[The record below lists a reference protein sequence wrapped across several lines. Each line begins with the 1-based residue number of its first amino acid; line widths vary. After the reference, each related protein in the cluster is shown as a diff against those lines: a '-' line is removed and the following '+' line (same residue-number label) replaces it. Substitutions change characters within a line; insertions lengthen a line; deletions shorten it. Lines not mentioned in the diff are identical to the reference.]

1 MPKLHTRRL
10 PYHIATNAE
19 KAIFYVTLGIDL
31 INVFLIAFAI
41 IHRSYLPIKCKQVFL
56 TSGIAIGSMV
66 FSVSFSLADGMV
78 GFYGIGRH
86 CFFWVGWMLTCCGLG
101 IFLSFMNMRLVVY
114 YRVFITRKTY
124 RSKRCDLRLFV
135 LHWWPLVV
143 FWLPA
148 FIIVTIGQLLP
159 ETQTARIVI
168 ADDGTLAYKYNYPY
182 LSAAYTYFA
191 VMIIIAWAMYFR
203 MRSVAKAF
211 NEFRMAVWT
220 LSLFTLL
227 LVLNIGIMV
236 PNGMSQLWGRVMLAF
251 CNTILL
257 NSYTWL
263 ILGKPIFGHMFRRK
277 EMLRDHLETMYTDG
291 IVAQQ
296 AHMRNLHKQLY
307 GVEDSSMALDRTS
320 QEQQAYSRHLDL
332 SSD

>member
-1 MPKLHTRRL
+1 MPKLHTQRL
-10 PYHIATNAE
+10 LYHIATNAE
-19 KAIFYVTLGIDL
+19 KVIFYVTLGIDL
-31 INVFLIAFAI
+31 INVFLIAYAI

-78 GFYGIGRH
+78 GFYGVERH
-86 CFFWVGWMLTCCGLG
+86 CLFWR
-101 IFLSFMNMRLVVY
+101 F
-114 YRVFITRKTY
+114 
-124 RSKRCDLRLFV
+124 DLRLFV

-148 FIIVTIGQLLP
+148 FIIVAVGQLLP
-159 ETQTARIVI
+159 EIQTARIVI
-168 ADDGTLAYKYNYPY
+168 ADDGTLACKYNYPY
-182 LSAAYTYFA
+182 LSAVYTYFA

-227 LVLNIGIMV
+227 LMLNIGVMV
-236 PNGMSQLWGRVMLAF
+236 PSGMSQLWGRVMLAF

-277 EMLRDHLETMYTDG
+277 EMLRDLLETMYTDG

-320 QEQQAYSRHLDL
+320 QEQQAYSRHLDAQDDDISEIDRDSVAPAIQRL
-332 SSD
+332 SYSPTFDPND